1 MKHSILSFVI
11 LAALLVSC
19 KEEVLPK
26 PKAMLRLD
34 YPTAGYLELDYPCP
48 YTFSSNQLA
57 SAKAKEN
64 CAIEL
69 DYEFMKG
76 SIYLTY
82 KRVDGNLKKLLTDA
96 IHFIFLVDK
105 GLFNYIVRLY
115 NMLIR

>member
-1 MKHSILSFVI
+1 MKHSFLFFIVV
-11 LAALLVSC
+11 AALFASC
-19 KEEVLPK
+19 KDEVLPK

-34 YPTAGYLELDYPCP
+34 YPTAEYTQAGSDCV
-48 YTFSSNQLA
+48 YTFDQNQLA